1 MSALNWLWDRAKERD
16 TWIGLV
22 STAVAVG
29 AHISPELQQS
39 IVSLGVAVV
48 GVIFAVTKSKGTV
61 KNPSVVVSPLD
72 KNV

>member
-1 MSALNWLWDRAKERD
+1 MSWLWDRAKERD

-39 IVSLGVAVV
+39 IVSLGVAIV
-48 GVIFAVTKSKGTV
+48 GMIFAVTKSKG
-61 KNPSVVVSPLD
+61 SSPKAPILVQHVD
-72 KNV
+72 TL